1 MGNDHSKPEPDNN
14 RQRIHSM
21 AAPAVT
27 CAPCLS
33 GHLNK
38 EHLVLAFFAGV
49 LLTLLLMALVL
60 LITKS
65 CRKCHSSPRALD
77 PHSDPPA
84 TVRRHSSPQ
93 ALDPHSDPP
102 ATVRR
107 PRCFLDVEACCQWNF
122 LLLTRVVLL
131 LWTLGK
137 GFFEGLF

>member
-84 TVRRHSSPQ
+84 TVSSPEE
-93 ALDPHSDPP
+93 ALTYASMTFKISKESSDSLTMNHSADADPVVYAQIKVTDS
-102 ATVRR
+102 RR
-107 PRCFLDVEACCQWNF
+107 LSREA
-122 LLLTRVVLL
+122 
-131 LWTLGK
+131 
-137 GFFEGLF
+137 